1 MARWLTLVKVMVVVV
16 VLEKGG
22 RSEKKSGTAA
32 ISCLQI
38 CKGFGS
44 QSFQAAH
51 MHCKVTFT
59 GIFSSGGSDNKIYN
73 SELSEV
79 L

>member
-1 MARWLTLVKVMVVVV
+1 MRRKVGWPPR
-16 VLEKGG
+16 LACESAKGLDH
-22 RSEKKSGTAA
+22 SHS
-32 ISCLQI
+32 
-38 CKGFGS
+38 
-44 QSFQAAH
+44 QAAH